1 VTLPTGLR
9 ALNHAEF
16 RRFFLTQ
23 LVSQTGGWIQAVA
36 LSWLVLQLTGSP
48 LRLGLIST
56 LQFAPVLLFSLV
68 AGAAADRLPKRR
80 VLIASQM
87 TFLCQAVALALLVAT
102 GAAQYWQVCAL
113 ALVVGFASVIDQPV
127 RQSYIVELVGR
138 EDLGNA
144 IALNSASFNTAR
156 IVGPAL
162 AGILI
167 ARFGVAPAFAVNA
180 LGFAISIA
188 VLLRLSAHGLPAP
201 TSERSMLEEMVEGV
215 RYAAGTPVIAV
226 ALGVV
231 AVISLC
237 VFNFSVYVPLLAR
250 NVLHLGAEGFGFLMA
265 CLGVGA
271 VAGALTVGA
280 SRPPS
285 VDQIL
290 AVAAGALGGLVG
302 LSAVRQFWTAA
313 PVLFLTGF
321 CGIMVMAGCNA
332 RIQGEARGELRGRV
346 MGMYVLLTGGVFPIG
361 AFVVG
366 AVSERWGVST
376 AFLAN
381 GVAGLAALA
390 ALAIA
395 SRRRSRRG
403 RRDQ

>member
-1 VTLPTGLR
+1 LTLPAGLR

-23 LVSQTGGWIQAVA
+23 LVSQTGGWIQSVA

-56 LQFAPVLLFSLV
+56 LQFAPVLLFSVV

-80 VLIASQM
+80 VLIASQT
-87 TFLCQAVALALLVAT
+87 TFLCQALALAALVGT

-113 ALVVGFASVIDQPV
+113 ALVVGFASVVDQPV

-180 LGFAISIA
+180 LGFALSIA
-188 VLLRLSAHGLPAP
+188 VLSRLRAHGLPAP
-201 TSERSMLEEMVEGV
+201 KTDRSLVEEMIEGL
-215 RYAAGTPVIAV
+215 RYAAGTPLIAV
-226 ALGVV
+226 ALGLV

-250 NVLHLGAEGFGFLMA
+250 TVLQLGADGFGFLMA

-280 SRPPS
+280 ARQP
-285 VDQIL
+285 
-290 AVAAGALGGLVG
+290 AVGLIFGIAAGALGGLLG
-302 LSAVRQFWTAA
+302 LSTVRHFWTAA
-313 PVLFLTGF
+313 PLLMLTGF
-321 CGIMVMAGCNA
+321 CGIMVMAACNA

-346 MGMYVLLTGGVFPIG
+346 MGLYVLLTGGVFPIG
-361 AFVVG
+361 AFIVG

-376 AFLAN
+376 AFFVN
-381 GVAGLAALA
+381 GSAGLTALA
-390 ALAIA
+390 ALALA
-395 SRRRSRRG
+395 WRRHRRRG
-403 RRDQ
+403 R